1 MAAALGGAV
10 LSGPLAGVARAERC
24 ATPVGATS
32 ALAEQ
37 DAEARLQYLVRGM
50 HEVGRKERLFT
61 IGWSLAYAGMAGG
74 TWMFVPLSSEPNQWV
89 ASTWNSATATAGG
102 LLAIIQPLRVMRAEK
117 RAAAQATAAGP
128 LCTRLATAEQ
138 QLSFAA
144 RNEQGARTPVTHTLA
159 ILTGVSLGLFLTY
172 VLKQPKAALTS
183 IPVGIVISELQI
195 LTRPQTAIRHLD
207 NYLKG
212 NLTTPK
218 PQPPK
223 LTLLPG
229 LAPLDGGMG
238 VTLGGTF

>member
-1 MAAALGGAV
+1 MAVALSGAL
-10 LSGPLAGVARAERC
+10 LSGPLSDEARAERC
-24 ATPVGATS
+24 VTPTGAAS

-37 DAEARLQYLVRGM
+37 DAEARLQYIVRGM
-50 HEVGRKERLFT
+50 HDVGRKERLFL

-74 TWMFVPLSSEPNQWV
+74 TWMFVPLSSDPNQWI
-89 ASTWNSATATAGG
+89 ASTFNSVTATSGG

-117 RAAAQATAAGP
+117 RAAAQATSTGP

-212 NLTTPK
+212 NLTTLQ

-223 LTLLPG
+223 ITLLPS
-229 LAPLDGGMG
+229 LAPVDGGF
-238 VTLGGTF
+238 VAALGGTF